1 MAVPPSPRP
10 PTSGTREPGSG
21 LCGCRYLQHVPPW
34 PPCLVRTTVTRPDHG
49 RGRTRTPSVGPDR
62 RRAMKHRKPGRGGG
76 RADHDARDDGRAAR
90 VRRKRAGDVPGG
102 ERPDRVRGGRRSGLG
117 DLLDPVRRVRPAPAD
132 ASRRGRGPSGLEPLR
147 SPDRLRARAQGR
159 VQPRDGDAGRR
170 EEPPGPDPVGVRDPA
185 GLHPRRPAPGLRVR
199 LRTPGRVHDAGRR
212 PRPAPADDA
221 RVPAGGGQRPERL
234 PRRADRHV
242 RPAPGR
248 RAAARRCSPST
259 SAARTCGSWSPTSAR
274 SRSSTT
280 GRPTDGTS

>member
-62 RRAMKHRKPGRGGG
+62 RRAMKHRKPAVAAAALTTTLVMTAGLLGSGGSAQATFPAANGRIAFA
-76 RADHDARDDGRAAR
+76 AD
-90 VRRKRAGDVPGG
+90 AGQGF
-102 ERPDRVRGGRRSGLG
+102 G

-248 RAAARRCSPST
+248 R
-259 SAARTCGSWSPTSAR
+259 
-274 SRSSTT
+274 
-280 GRPTDGTS
+280 